1 MEEKL
6 QDPSARVVGSKQVI
20 RAVTD
25 GKAAHVFLGKDAE
38 SFLYHRISDLCEEKQ
53 VPVTAANTMAEL
65 GKLCRVDVPT
75 ASAAVLK

>member
-6 QDPSARVVGSKQVI
+6 KDPSARVVGTKQVI

-25 GKAAHVFLGKDAE
+25 GKAAHVFLGKDAD
-38 SFLYHRISDLCEEKQ
+38 SFLYHRINDLCAEKA
-53 VPVTAANTMAEL
+53 VPVTVVDTMAEL
-65 GKLCRVDVPT
+65 GKLCRVDVSA